1 MRDAKEKRRELRE
14 KLASDRLMVAPGAHN
29 ALVAKLIEDAGFPAV
44 YMTGSGVVNTLL
56 GQPDVGLVTQ
66 SEMTAMAHHLAEA
79 VDVPVISDADT
90 GYGNAIN
97 VMRTV
102 REFESAGVAAIHI
115 EDQINPKRCGHIVGK
130 ELVSA
135 EEMIGKLKAAVD
147 ARRDPDFV
155 LIARTDA
162 RGPAG
167 LDEAIARANRY
178 HEAGADV
185 VFPDALLSEEEIRR
199 FAAEV
204 PCSKMMNMGGYAVKR
219 TTPKLP
225 LETVEEIGFNLVIF
239 PLAVLRGRSAGDAGV
254 SPRPRHPRHRAR
266 DRPYRHASRQ
276 VDRELVRVLG
286 HRRGARA
293 RGEVSSERGGGT
305 QVCRREGLPS
315 GLEREPLKA
324 RRLRDPARRRRTP
337 NDSVQ
342 PHQPGTATPRSG
354 GMPQAPAYPVSKE
367 RPADTSAAHRQP
379 ATGHCRCRRNV
390 MSNRTG
396 CGSGAGTKIL
406 SSSSES
412 GRIRFRSDDARGVAD
427 VHIGSGGT

>member
-1 MRDAKEKRRELRE
+1 
-14 KLASDRLMVAPGAHN
+14 
-29 ALVAKLIEDAGFPAV
+29 
-44 YMTGSGVVNTLL
+44 
-56 GQPDVGLVTQ
+56 
-66 SEMTAMAHHLAEA
+66 MAHYLAEA

-97 VMRTV
+97 VIRTV

-130 ELVSA
+130 ELISA

-155 LIARTDA
+155 IISRTDA

-204 PCSKMMNMGGYAVKR
+204 PCPKMMNMGGYAVKR

-239 PLAVLRGRSAGDAGV
+239 PLAVLRAGV
-254 SPRPRHPRHRAR
+254 LAMQEFLSGLA
-266 DRPYRHASRQ
+266 
-276 VDRELVRVLG
+276 
-286 HRRGARA
+286 A
-293 RGEVSSERGGGT
+293 RGTAHEIDHIETLRGKPIENWYEFSGIGAVRT
-305 QVCRREGLPS
+305 LEEKYLPS
-315 GLEREPLKA
+315 EVVERKYA
-324 RRLRDPARRRRTP
+324 
-337 NDSVQ
+337 
-342 PHQPGTATPRSG
+342 G
-354 GMPQAPAYPVSKE
+354 GKGYLP
-367 RPADTSAAHRQP
+367 TS
-379 ATGHCRCRRNV
+379 NEN
-390 MSNRTG
+390 S
-396 CGSGAGTKIL
+396 
-406 SSSSES
+406 
-412 GRIRFRSDDARGVAD
+412 
-427 VHIGSGGT
+427 

>member
-1 MRDAKEKRRELRE
+1 MRDAKEKRRDLRK
-14 KLASDRLMVAPGAHN
+14 KLASGRLVVAPGAHN
-29 ALVAKLIEDAGFPAV
+29 ALAAKLIEEAGFPAV

-56 GQPDVGLVTQ
+56 GQPDVGLITQ
-66 SEMTAMAHHLAEA
+66 SEMTAMAHYLAEA

-155 LIARTDA
+155 IISRTDA

-204 PCSKMMNMGGYAVKR
+204 PCPKMMNMGGYAVKR

-239 PLAVLRGRSAGDAGV
+239 PLAVLRAGV
-254 SPRPRHPRHRAR
+254 LAMQEFLSGLA
-266 DRPYRHASRQ
+266 
-276 VDRELVRVLG
+276 
-286 HRRGARA
+286 A
-293 RGEVSSERGGGT
+293 RGTAHEIDHIETLRGKPIENWYEFSGIGA
-305 QVCRREGLPS
+305 VRALEEKYLPS
-315 GLEREPLKA
+315 EVVERKYAGGKGYL
-324 RRLRDPARRRRTP
+324 PA
-337 NDSVQ
+337 
-342 PHQPGTATPRSG
+342 
-354 GMPQAPAYPVSKE
+354 
-367 RPADTSAAHRQP
+367 
-379 ATGHCRCRRNV
+379 
-390 MSNRTG
+390 SNENR
-396 CGSGAGTKIL
+396 
-406 SSSSES
+406 
-412 GRIRFRSDDARGVAD
+412 
-427 VHIGSGGT
+427 